1 MVPAPEYP
9 WELKEVLYDTPY
21 PNPDETIPYE
31 GFQLPGGS
39 PGGDHAPY
47 RKSLEDLQALFQM
60 TPYRWK
66 TPKAGVERL
75 RALSQLEVRAGFRI
89 HVFRRDMA

>member
-1 MVPAPEYP
+1 METMLHI
-9 WELKEVLYDTPY
+9 E
-21 PNPDETIPYE
+21 NP
-31 GFQLPGGS
+31 
-39 PGGDHAPY
+39 
-47 RKSLEDLQALFQM
+47 EDLQALFQM
-60 TPYRWK
+60 TPYCWK